1 MNIDNFHFD
10 RAGSFLKN
18 KKKKEKK
25 SLMRYMVIQLPLEC
39 GVLEA
44 LKNDLQQKWSINVEH
59 ERNINTYFRISRRPT
74 AFKEVVLRGEQR
86 LGV

>member
-25 SLMRYMVIQLPLEC
+25 RLNEIYGHSAASGM
-39 GVLEA
+39 
-44 LKNDLQQKWSINVEH
+44 WS
-59 ERNINTYFRISRRPT
+59 SRSS
-74 AFKEVVLRGEQR
+74 KK
-86 LGV
+86 